1 MNTAEVPGLSKL
13 YRRCTSALAALA
25 VILGMLVTLS
35 AAPVPKAE
43 ASEYASNFCGGWL
56 DPAWTGIYRCDSPD
70 NVSGY
75 GRDLV
80 SITTVE
86 RAGCVDYADVWHN
99 LVNSWTCFPN
109 HTQGYMSIR
118 QDGGWYRGAIRNN
131 NSTYR
136 AQFVGSI
143 WW

>member
-1 MNTAEVPGLSKL
+1 MITEGMALNRMRQRV
-13 YRRCTSALAALA
+13 SAVLA
-25 VILGMLVTLS
+25 VLLMAS
-35 AAPVPKAE
+35 AMCGVAASTQATKAD
-43 ASEYASNFCGGWL
+43 ASEYASNFCGVWL
-56 DPAWTGIYRCDSPD
+56 DPAWTGNYRCDSPD

-80 SITTVE
+80 SVTTVE

-99 LVNSWTCFPN
+99 LINSWTCFPS

-131 NSTYR
+131 NATYR
-136 AQFVGSI
+136 AQFVGAI